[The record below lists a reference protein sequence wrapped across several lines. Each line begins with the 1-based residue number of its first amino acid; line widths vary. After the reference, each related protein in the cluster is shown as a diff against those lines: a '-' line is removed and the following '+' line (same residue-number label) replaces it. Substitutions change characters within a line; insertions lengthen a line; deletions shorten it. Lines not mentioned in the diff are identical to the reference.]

1 MRRAPRNAPLWIL
14 IGAAVVIAAATV
26 STRAGGVR
34 PAKPAVGEVTAPAT
48 PRSTDPAD
56 ENVAPRPARIEPLKF
71 SDSPA
76 TATAPVT
83 ESTTNA
89 AATSL
94 ASEPVGVA
102 GMVVGIDPETGK
114 LGMPSR
120 EFRDAMRDNPRGPA
134 LSRSME
140 GLQVIHRPDGSKMVD
155 LRDRFQ
161 DYAIVRI
168 APDGRKEQTCV
179 QGPEVEAALVGKPA
193 AVAPEPAPADPNSNA
208 ATDTTSEP
216 AER

>member
-14 IGAAVVIAAATV
+14 IGAAVVVAAATV
-26 STRAGGVR
+26 STRAGGQR
-34 PAKPAVGEVTAPAT
+34 SEKRAAREVTASAT
-48 PRSTDPAD
+48 PRSTDLAA
-56 ENVAPRPARIEPLKF
+56 ENVSPTPAPIEPLMLSK
-71 SDSPA
+71 PA
-76 TATAPVT
+76 TTAPTT

-89 AATSL
+89 ATISPS
-94 ASEPVGVA
+94 SEPVGVA

-120 EFRDAMRDNPRGPA
+120 EFRDAMRNDPRGPA

-155 LRDRFQ
+155 LKDRFQ
-161 DYAIVRI
+161 DYAIIRI

-179 QGPEVEAALVGKPA
+179 QGPDVEAALAGKPA
-193 AVAPEPAPADPNSNA
+193 VATPEPAPADPDPSA
-208 ATDTTSEP
+208 ATDSTSEP